1 MNFSAEQAEAV
12 VSFLELIKES
22 SAPDSVE
29 WHAADAGLGGL
40 WN

>member
-1 MNFSAEQAEAV
+1 MSFAAEQAEAV

-22 SAPDSVE
+22 SASDSAE
-29 WHAADAGLGGL
+29 GHAADAGLGGL